1 MNENFKHYFSAA
13 NMSMYELAAKS
24 GLPYTTINKLVNDKM
39 DINNLSSGCLYKIS
53 ILLQTKMEKL
63 LNETIILENAS
74 GRSGN
79 VKYRW
84 IFENNQ
90 TKIIFNYKGENVI
103 IEMGK
108 GFNDPKAREYYDM
121 FAQMAVEK
129 YMKEK
134 AFDIKSDA
142 ILKGDKM

>member
-1 MNENFKHYFSAA
+1 MNSNFKRYFSSA
-13 NMSMYELAAKS
+13 NISMYELAARS
-24 GLPYTTINKLVNDKM
+24 GIPYTTINKLVNDKM

-53 ILLQTKMEKL
+53 ILLQTKMENL
-63 LNETIILENAS
+63 INETIILENAS

-79 VKYRW
+79 VKYKW
-84 IFENNQ
+84 ICDNNQ
-90 TKIIFNYKGENVI
+90 TKISFNYKGEKVI
-103 IEMGK
+103 VEMGQ
-108 GFNDPKAREYYDM
+108 GFNDPKARKYYDL

-129 YMKEK
+129 YTKEK